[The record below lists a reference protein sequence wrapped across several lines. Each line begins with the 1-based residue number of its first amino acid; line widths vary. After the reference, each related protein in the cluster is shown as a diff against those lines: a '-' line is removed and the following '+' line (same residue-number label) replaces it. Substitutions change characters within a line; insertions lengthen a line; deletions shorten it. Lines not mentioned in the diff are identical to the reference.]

1 MIEYVARYHGR
12 LFAAF
17 GQHLLILL
25 VTMTVSLVLAVLLTL
40 FLHRKGRKA
49 ERAGLRIAG
58 AVYAVPSLALF
69 ALLIPVLGLGMRTA
83 VFVLV
88 LYNQFLLVRNFL
100 AGFNAV
106 PAPLVE
112 AGNGMGM
119 TWMQVVV
126 MVKVPLSLPVII
138 AGIRLA
144 VVSTIGIGTIA
155 AVINA
160 GGIGSILFDGLRTNN
175 AVKIVWGAILCAVLA
190 LGANAA
196 LLRLETF
203 ARKTTG
209 NHESSDVS
217 T

>member
-1 MIEYVARYHGR
+1 MIQYFMRYHGR
-12 LFAAF
+12 LFTAL

-25 VTMTVSLVLAVLLTL
+25 ATMAISLTLAALLTL
-40 FLHRKGRKA
+40 ILHRKGRFA
-49 ERAGLRIAG
+49 EQTALRIAG

-88 LYNQFLLVRNFL
+88 LYNQFLLLRNFL

-106 PAPLVE
+106 PPPLIE
-112 AGNGMGM
+112 AGTGMGM
-119 TWMQVVV
+119 TWLQIIVLI
-126 MVKVPLSLPVII
+126 KLPLSLPVII

-160 GGIGSILFDGLRTNN
+160 GGIGAILFDGLRTNN
-175 AVKIVWGAILCAVLA
+175 AVKIVWGSLLCALLA

-196 LLRLETF
+196 LLRLETL
-203 ARKTTG
+203 ARKTAGGTG
-209 NHESSDVS
+209 GNE
-217 T
+217 

>member
-1 MIEYVARYHGR
+1 MIQYFARYHGR
-12 LFAAF
+12 LFEAL
-17 GQHLLILL
+17 GRHLLILL
-25 VTMTVSLVLAVLLTL
+25 VTMAVSLVLAALLTL
-40 FLHRKGRKA
+40 LLHRKGQKA
-49 ERAGLRIAG
+49 ERIGLRIAG

-88 LYNQFLLVRNFL
+88 LYNQFLLVRNVL
-100 AGFNAV
+100 SGFNAV
-106 PAPLVE
+106 PPSLVE
-112 AGNGMGM
+112 AGEGMGM
-119 TWMQVVV
+119 TWMQVIVL
-126 MVKVPLSLPVII
+126 VKLPLSLPVII
-138 AGIRLA
+138 AGVRLA

-175 AVKIVWGAILCAVLA
+175 AVKIVWGAILCAALA

-209 NHESSDVS
+209 GND
-217 T
+217 

>member
-1 MIEYVARYHGR
+1 MIQYFLRYHGR
-12 LFAAF
+12 LFAAL
-17 GQHLLILL
+17 GRHLFILL
-25 VTMTVSLVLAVLLTL
+25 VTMAISLTLAALLTL
-40 FLHRKGRKA
+40 ILHRKGRFA
-49 ERAGLRIAG
+49 ERAALRIAG

-88 LYNQFLLVRNFL
+88 LYNQFLLLRNFL

-106 PAPLVE
+106 PPPLVE
-112 AGNGMGM
+112 AGTGMGM
-119 TWMQVVV
+119 TWLQTITMI
-126 MVKVPLSLPVII
+126 KLPLSLPVII
-138 AGIRLA
+138 AGVRLA

-175 AVKIVWGAILCAVLA
+175 AVKITWGALLCALLA

-196 LLRLETF
+196 LLRLEVL
-203 ARKTTG
+203 ARKMAQG
-209 NHESSDVS
+209 AGINKE
-217 T
+217 